1 MDRIIICHGD
11 SNFNDL
17 LCKALSAEGY
27 DVESVIDCN
36 EALKRILSAKF
47 KVFILEIKKEPQE
60 FMEIIPLVKTIDKEL
75 AIITIVDDD
84 SIEIQKMI
92 RKQKVFYHLVKS
104 LNTDEIKDVVRDAL
118 LWTDGHNR

>member
-11 SNFNDL
+11 SSFSDL
-17 LCKALSAEGY
+17 LCKVLSKEGY

-36 EALKRILSAKF
+36 EALKKLLSAKF

-75 AIITIVDDD
+75 ALITIVDDD

-92 RKQKVFYHLVKS
+92 RKQKIFYHLVKS

-118 LWTDGHNR
+118 LWADGHSR

>member
-11 SNFNDL
+11 SSFNDL
-17 LCKALSAEGY
+17 LCKVLSEEGY

-75 AIITIVDDD
+75 ALITIVDED

>member
-11 SNFNDL
+11 SSFNDL
-17 LCKALSAEGY
+17 LCMVLSEEGY

-36 EALKRILSAKF
+36 KALKRLLSAKF
-47 KVFILEIKKEPQE
+47 KILILGIRKDLQE
-60 FMEIIPLVKTIDKEL
+60 FMEFIPLVKPIDKEL
-75 AIITIVDDD
+75 ALITIVDDD

-118 LWTDGHNR
+118 LWVDGHSR